1 MRLAA
6 LLALAAA
13 LVALFPAEARATSC
27 APTLTWRGVLYSG
40 GLRPRG
46 VEVGSR
52 VGTGLVPDCPGPGEE
67 AEPPTPVA
75 LLRVVGVRAAIAVVA
90 RHDRDVYLAEG
101 FVIESPLHPL
111 HRKLFRRGSP
121 DETRGW
127 SCGATLRR
135 TGRVTS
141 APPSSVR
148 VAFRRSGREASFF
161 LDARTRFDDR
171 LTRFRVPYLAV
182 GTRVTLTATRCTASG
197 GRWKLVARSFAPVA
211 GATLAG

>member
-6 LLALAAA
+6 VLALAAA

-52 VGTGLVPDCPGPGEE
+52 VGTGFVPDCPGPDED

-101 FVIESPLHPL
+101 FVIESPLHP
-111 HRKLFRRGSP
+111 S
-121 DETRGW
+121 
-127 SCGATLRR
+127 
-135 TGRVTS
+135 TGRSS
-141 APPSSVR
+141 A
-148 VAFRRSGREASFF
+148 AE
-161 LDARTRFDDR
+161 ARTRR
-171 LTRFRVPYLAV
+171 AAGRAEPCSGARVA
-182 GTRVTLTATRCTASG
+182 
-197 GRWKLVARSFAPVA
+197 
-211 GATLAG
+211 